1 MLLIDSKILTLK
13 RIFKVFRNPLQR
25 QQQSTSHHTQLY
37 LIALDKLNILDYKWK
52 MSEFCVDKSESFFL
66 REQMLSTLGQK
77 IWEVSTGILLA
88 RFSHRRSQVC
98 LASVSNGSTSFSLLM
113 MLLN

>member
-13 RIFKVFRNPLQR
+13 RIFKVFRNPCKAAI
-25 QQQSTSHHTQLY
+25 STSPSHTQLY

-52 MSEFCVDKSESFFL
+52 MSEFCVDKSSFFL

-88 RFSHRRSQVC
+88 DSHMKEARSAWPVC
-98 LASVSNGSTSFSLLM
+98 QMEAHHSVC
-113 MLLN
+113 

>member
-1 MLLIDSKILTLK
+1 MLLIDSKILTLRK
-13 RIFKVFRNPLQR
+13 EFLKSLETLAKAAAKYFPC
-25 QQQSTSHHTQLY
+25 TQLY
-37 LIALDKLNILDYKWK
+37 LIALNKLNILDYKWK

-88 RFSHRRSQVC
+88 RFSHRRDQVC
-98 LASVSNGSTSFSLLM
+98 LASVSNGGISLLM